1 MITNSYRVDLEQIRS
16 AAYAGYDTHL
26 SSEIDDELTR
36 VAPKTACGEY
46 LRRFWHPVAI
56 SSELKDLPVAIRI
69 LGEDLVLFRDQSGRV
84 GLVHKHCPH
93 RQASLEFGKCE
104 HHGIRCCYHG
114 WHFDTDGTLLD
125 APGQPP
131 ALVERL
137 KARIRLGAYPA
148 LEYQGLIFAYMGP
161 LQHIPDLPIYD
172 TLELPNMEMVPYK
185 ALFRCNWLQ
194 VLDAIVD
201 PIHTSFLHSNIGRV
215 QFSKGFGEVGQLDF
229 FERSAWLL
237 GINTRRVGDNIW
249 MRVNEF
255 VLPNFTQAGAAFA
268 TDGSKQR
275 YYGRSAFSRWVVPI
289 DDENTLALAWANFG
303 ERGDPPEWNTPE
315 GPALIE
321 QGELF
326 DRSYEQRQRSPGDA
340 EAVEGMGS
348 ITIHKNENL
357 VISDKGIALMRR
369 LLRRQIRK
377 VAKGGKPLTPM
388 DLKPNPI
395 PTYGGDSVLRIPA
408 RDADESGFLSKL
420 AHEFMEVQYA
430 ADDMPEEERIAFVT
444 TKLKE
449 IEVREN
455 VSNPQTET

>member
-1 MITNSYRVDLEQIRS
+1 MVDLEQIRS

-26 SSEIDDELTR
+26 SREIDDELTR
-36 VAPKTACGEY
+36 VAPKTPCGEY

-56 SSELKDLPVAIRI
+56 SSELKDLPIAIRI
-69 LGEDLVLFRDQSGRV
+69 LGEDLVVFRDQSNRV
-84 GLVHKHCPH
+84 GLVHKRCPH
-93 RQASLEFGKCE
+93 RQASLEFGRCE
-104 HHGIRCCYHG
+104 QHGIRCCYHG
-114 WHFDTDGTLLD
+114 WHFDIDGALLD

-137 KARIRLGAYPA
+137 KTRIRLGAYPA
-148 LEYQGLIFAYMGP
+148 LEYKGLIFAYMGP
-161 LQHIPDLPIYD
+161 LDQIPELPIYD
-172 TLELPNMEMVPYK
+172 TLELPNTEMAPYR

-215 QFSKGFGEVGQLDF
+215 QFSEGFGEVGQLDF
-229 FERSAWLL
+229 FERAAWLL

-249 MRVNEF
+249 MRINEL

-268 TDGSKQR
+268 TDGTKQR

-303 ERGDPPEWNTPE
+303 DRADPPEWNTSE
-315 GPALIE
+315 GPELIE

-340 EAVEGMGS
+340 EAVEGMGP

-357 VISDKGIALMRR
+357 VISDKGVALMRR
-369 LLRRQIRK
+369 LVRRQIRE
-377 VAKGGKPLTPM
+377 VAAGKSPLSPM
-388 DLKPNPI
+388 ALGFTPI

-408 RDADESGFLSKL
+408 KDGDESSFLSKL

-430 ADDMPEEERIAFVT
+430 ADGMPEKQRIAFVIDKLEQIEIRESAENRE
-444 TKLKE
+444 TKK
-449 IEVREN
+449 
-455 VSNPQTET
+455 QK